1 MTSILVAVSAKPYW
15 LNISHMSHTPT
26 SCTVYAPMDG
36 RDLLAS
42 TPTGLGKTGFL
53 FMLMLVVRDISA
65 LQMRLWHSRR

>member
-1 MTSILVAVSAKPYW
+1 
-15 LNISHMSHTPT
+15 
-26 SCTVYAPMDG
+26 MDG

-65 LQMRLWHSRR
+65 DETLALGQMRFPKDLAMIIVCPTKALEKDMVCSCQLSIMTT